1 MGDKF
6 DTFIKDFGEFWVIGK
21 KYTYIYNLISRDLLL
36 FVVNLSDVDA
46 NFFEVFRDL
55 PTYLAKILIQRLIN
69 SLQIT
74 INIWK

>member
-1 MGDKF
+1 MGEKF
-6 DTFIKDFGEFWVIGK
+6 DTFINDFGEFWVIGK
-21 KYTYIYNLISRDLLL
+21 EYTYIYNLISRDLLI

-46 NFFEVFRDL
+46 KFFGVFRDL